1 MLPCGAYVEVR
12 GQLVGSGTG
21 SLLLPCRFWD
31 KTLVISLGESTFTYE
46 LTLLILLFLLTFNNE
61 YN

>member
-12 GQLVGSGTG
+12 EQLVGAGTG
-21 SLLLPCRFWD
+21 SLLLLCGFWD
-31 KTLVISLGESTFTYE
+31 KTLVISLGNSTFTYG

-61 YN
+61 CN